1 MMHVIDYNNSIN
13 VFVAIIVIVQ
23 RIEPGTPEGTVQDE
37 LNIDDPM
44 TIRDTV
50 INDAVGLM
58 SAVSRAVGRP
68 LEQDVMDDIVT
79 VQVGCN
85 ILNHWG
91 CAPAFVYSKCYY
103 CPHSEDLDRE
113 FVRAG
118 TVTGEEPT
126 EVPPE
131 SMEALKD
138 IFSKGDRYAVAYA
151 TMLSAI
157 DINPGWSLEDVMG
170 IVYEVDPDL
179 RDVLDDMVSSLRR

>member
-1 MMHVIDYNNSIN
+1 
-13 VFVAIIVIVQ
+13 
-23 RIEPGTPEGTVQDE
+23 
-37 LNIDDPM
+37 M
-44 TIRDTV
+44 TIID
-50 INDAVGLM
+50 IMMDDAVGLM
-58 SAVSRAVGRP
+58 SAVSRAAGRP
-68 LEQDVMDDIVT
+68 LEHDVMDDIVT

-113 FVRAG
+113 FVIAR

-126 EVPPE
+126 DVPPE
-131 SMEALKD
+131 SVEALKD
-138 IFSKGDRYAVAYA
+138 ILSKGHRYAVAYA

-157 DINPGWSLEDVMG
+157 DINPGWSLEDVKG

-179 RDVLDDMVSSLRR
+179 RDVLDDVVSSIRR

>member
-1 MMHVIDYNNSIN
+1 
-13 VFVAIIVIVQ
+13 
-23 RIEPGTPEGTVQDE
+23 
-37 LNIDDPM
+37 M
-44 TIRDTV
+44 TIID
-50 INDAVGLM
+50 IMMDDAVGLM

-179 RDVLDDMVSSLRR
+179 RDVLDDVVSSLRR

>member
-1 MMHVIDYNNSIN
+1 
-13 VFVAIIVIVQ
+13 
-23 RIEPGTPEGTVQDE
+23 
-37 LNIDDPM
+37 M
-44 TIRDTV
+44 TIID
-50 INDAVGLM
+50 IMMDDAVGLM
-58 SAVSRAVGRP
+58 SAVSRAAGRP
-68 LEQDVMDDIVT
+68 LEHDVMDDIVT

-91 CAPAFVYSKCYY
+91 CAPAFVYRKCYY

-113 FVRAG
+113 LVRAG

-131 SMEALKD
+131 SVEALKD
-138 IFSKGDRYAVAYA
+138 ILSKGHRYAVAYA

-157 DINPGWSLEDVMG
+157 DINPGWSLEDVKG

-179 RDVLDDMVSSLRR
+179 RDVLDDVVSSLRR

>member
-1 MMHVIDYNNSIN
+1 
-13 VFVAIIVIVQ
+13 
-23 RIEPGTPEGTVQDE
+23 
-37 LNIDDPM
+37 M
-44 TIRDTV
+44 TIID
-50 INDAVGLM
+50 IMMDDAVGLM
-58 SAVSRAVGRP
+58 SAVSRAAGRP
-68 LEQDVMDDIVT
+68 LEHDVMDDIVT

-103 CPHSEDLDRE
+103 CPNSEDLDRK
-113 FVRAG
+113 FVRSG

-131 SMEALKD
+131 SLEALKD
-138 IFSKGDRYAVAYA
+138 IISRGHRYAVAYA

-157 DINPGWSLEDVMG
+157 DINPGWSLEDVKG

-179 RDVLDDMVSSLRR
+179 RDVLDDVVSSLQQ

>member
-1 MMHVIDYNNSIN
+1 
-13 VFVAIIVIVQ
+13 
-23 RIEPGTPEGTVQDE
+23 
-37 LNIDDPM
+37 M
-44 TIRDTV
+44 TIID
-50 INDAVGLM
+50 IMMDDAVGLM
-58 SAVSRAVGRP
+58 SAVSRAADRP
-68 LEQDVMDDIVT
+68 LEHDVMDDIVT

-85 ILNHWG
+85 ILNHLG
-91 CAPAFVYSKCYY
+91 CTPTFVYSKCYY

-131 SMEALKD
+131 SVEALKE
-138 IFSKGDRYAVAYA
+138 ILSKGHRYATAYA

-157 DINPGWSLEDVMG
+157 DINPGWSLEDVKG

-179 RDVLDDMVSSLRR
+179 RDVLDDVVSSLQQ

>member
-1 MMHVIDYNNSIN
+1 MMD
-13 VFVAIIVIVQ
+13 
-23 RIEPGTPEGTVQDE
+23 
-37 LNIDDPM
+37 
-44 TIRDTV
+44 
-50 INDAVGLM
+50 DAVGLM

-68 LEQDVMDDIVT
+68 LEQDVMEDIVT

-103 CPHSEDLDRE
+103 CPHSEELDRE

-126 EVPPE
+126 DVPPE

-138 IFSKGDRYAVAYA
+138 IFSKGHRYAIAYA

-157 DINPGWSLEDVMG
+157 DINPGWPLEDVKG

-179 RDVLDDMVSSLRR
+179 RDVLDEVVSSLRGEPHGCLRPPSETFSTRCT